1 MYKFYVLKT
10 SYWNNDYKVLEIFKT
25 KDIIKG
31 MKKTAKKTQS
41 YINNGTVNDYTSFSQ
56 GIMEYKNKFYHVI
69 GGNKLDYDKSIKAV

>member
-1 MYKFYVLKT
+1 MYKFYILKT
-10 SYWNNDYKVLEIFKT
+10 SYWDNNYKVLETFKT

-56 GIMEYKNKFYHVI
+56 GIMEYKNKFYRI
-69 GGNKLDYDKSIKAV
+69 TGNKLDYDKSIKAV